1 MNITHKP
8 IAKVGGFIALFLLI
22 SLNFTLLAQK
32 PEIKRIDPQFWWH
45 NLETRDLQLCVY
57 GNNVAAYEVKLK
69 TQGLAI
75 KEVQK
80 LANPNYLMIYLDL
93 QNYHGKDFQ
102 LDFVY
107 EGKIKTVTYALQT
120 LQKLPHQMEP
130 ADLVYLVYPDRF
142 SNGDI
147 KNDAFPTLQQKTVAR
162 DSLGA
167 RHGGDIKG
175 IINHLD
181 YFQDLGVS
189 TLWLNPTLINDQP
202 SYSYHGYALT
212 DHYLT
217 DPRLGSN
224 QTYKQLADELHK
236 RGMKLMMDMVSNHI
250 GSRHWM
256 FLDMPDPSFVN
267 QWTEFTRTNY
277 RATTHMD
284 PHASEY
290 DKKRMVDGWFDQHMP
305 DVNERTPWV
314 ATYLMQSYLWWINY
328 AGVDAFRID
337 TYSYNDVDFMNQC
350 MGYIQ
355 REYPDFYSTGE
366 IWEQAGVLNMAYFTE
381 RNGYTKGATNS
392 HLTSAKDFH
401 FYWSVLEALNQK
413 PEWDKGLAKIYYT
426 LGHDGLY
433 NNANL
438 NLTFLD
444 NHDVN
449 RFYTD
454 IKEDF
459 SKWKIGMGLLLTM
472 RGVPSIYYGT
482 EILLT
487 NPMPRTND
495 GQIRQDFPGGWATD
509 TINKFTATGRTAQ
522 ENEAF
527 RFVQKFAR
535 LRKDNEAFNTGKLM
549 QFTPEGNTY
558 VYFRYTATECFMVIV
573 NRGEKAELLNT
584 ARMKERLDGFTKGKD
599 HVGEEELNSLA
610 QINLPPNSIRI
621 IELIK

>member
-1 MNITHKP
+1 MNNSQKL
-8 IAKVGGFIALFLLI
+8 IAKAGGFYALLSILFL
-22 SLNFTLLAQK
+22 SLTAQAQK

-45 NLETRDLQLCVY
+45 NLESRDLQLLVY
-57 GNNVAAYEVKLK
+57 GTQVASYEVKLK
-69 TQGLAI
+69 TPGLAI

-80 LANPNYLMIYLDL
+80 LENPNYLIVNLDL

-102 LDFVY
+102 LDFVFQ
-107 EGKIKTVTYALQT
+107 GKSKTITYALQT

-130 ADLVYLVYPDRF
+130 SDLVYLVFPDRF
-142 SNGDI
+142 SNGDP

-162 DSLGA
+162 DTLGA

-267 QWTEFTRTNY
+267 QWPEFTRTNY

-509 TINKFTATGRTAQ
+509 TINKFTEAGRTSL
-522 ENEAF
+522 ENEAYQF
-527 RFVQKFAR
+527 IKKFAR

-573 NRGEKAELLNT
+573 NRGEKEEVLNT
-584 ARMKERLDGFTKGKD
+584 TRMKERLDGFTKGKD
-599 HVGEEELNSLA
+599 HVNEEELNSLA
-610 QINLPPNSIRI
+610 TIKLAPNSIRI

>member
-1 MNITHKP
+1 
-8 IAKVGGFIALFLLI
+8 
-22 SLNFTLLAQK
+22 
-32 PEIKRIDPQFWWH
+32 
-45 NLETRDLQLCVY
+45 
-57 GNNVAAYEVKLK
+57 
-69 TQGLAI
+69 
-75 KEVQK
+75 
-80 LANPNYLMIYLDL
+80 
-93 QNYHGKDFQ
+93 
-102 LDFVY
+102 
-107 EGKIKTVTYALQT
+107 
-120 LQKLPHQMEP
+120 
-130 ADLVYLVYPDRF
+130 
-142 SNGDI
+142 
-147 KNDAFPTLQQKTVAR
+147 
-162 DSLGA
+162 
-167 RHGGDIKG
+167 
-175 IINHLD
+175 
-181 YFQDLGVS
+181 
-189 TLWLNPTLINDQP
+189 
-202 SYSYHGYALT
+202 
-212 DHYLT
+212 
-217 DPRLGSN
+217 
-224 QTYKQLADELHK
+224 
-236 RGMKLMMDMVSNHI
+236 MMDMVSNHI